1 MRKLAVVL
9 VLAVLCPL
17 LLGAKKSQPVKNAP
31 DALPHTMALFLAS
44 MSKDG
49 TKTVTF
55 RATARDTYFFFEEP
69 SGVTV
74 YVWDQ
79 PSGAYRRS
87 EFIKASTLPK
97 AIKRYEANFV
107 GTK

>member
-1 MRKLAVVL
+1 MRKLVSL
-9 VLAVLCPL
+9 LLLAALCL
-17 LLGAKKSQPVKNAP
+17 LILGAKKAPPPVRNAP
-31 DALPHTMALFLAS
+31 DALPHAMALFLAS
-44 MSKDG
+44 LSKDG

-55 RATARDTYFFFEEP
+55 RATARDTYFFLEEP

-74 YVWDQ
+74 YVYD
-79 PSGAYRRS
+79 SGTYRRS

-97 AIKRYEANFV
+97 AVKRYQAAFV